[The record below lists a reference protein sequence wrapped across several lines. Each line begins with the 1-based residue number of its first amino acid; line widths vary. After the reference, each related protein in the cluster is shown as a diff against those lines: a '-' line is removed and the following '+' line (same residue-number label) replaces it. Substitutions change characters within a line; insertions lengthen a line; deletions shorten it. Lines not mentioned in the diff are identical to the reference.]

1 MQQHIGGRQQ
11 VRKLFFLD
19 TVDLLLQ
26 RLMIGDALHVFV
38 LYMIERAGKKTA
50 RTAGRVHNGFAEF
63 RINAIHHKA
72 SDGAWSIEFARIAR
86 RLQIFKDL
94 FVNITKQMAFAGAGK
109 VNFVQLVDHLAQ

>member
-1 MQQHIGGRQQ
+1 MPCSSILVVASRCGSC
-11 VRKLFFLD
+11 FLD

-72 SDGAWSIEFARIAR
+72 SDGAW
-86 RLQIFKDL
+86 
-94 FVNITKQMAFAGAGK
+94 V
-109 VNFVQLVDHLAQ
+109 

>member
-1 MQQHIGGRQQ
+1 MEWSN
-11 VRKLFFLD
+11 LSPLN
-19 TVDLLLQ
+19 
-26 RLMIGDALHVFV
+26 HVWCA
-38 LYMIERAGKKTA
+38 IKTSYVTFA
-50 RTAGRVHNGFAEF
+50 AGRVHNGFTEF

-109 VNFVQLVDHLAQ
+109 VNFVQLVDHLTQ